1 MEEQKEEQK
10 KEEEKPDEKEKPSDA
25 KAMEGKKEEQ
35 KEEES
40 GENKMSTTIFLFLLI
55 TAIIKDAIE
64 ILLGLIPGINLFV
77 WAISL
82 PFTLFIFVITFISG
96 LRATWLLIGQILDL
110 LPLASVLPI
119 ATVTV
124 ILCYIFQKLPAPL
137 KKTVAKASKLT
148 SLKPSPLKKTAEKAS
163 KLTSLKPLETKI

>member
-1 MEEQKEEQK
+1 MEEQKEEQ
-10 KEEEKPDEKEKPSDA
+10 ELEEKE
-25 KAMEGKKEEQ
+25 KEEQ
-35 KEEES
+35 KEEKS
-40 GENKMSTTIFLFLLI
+40 GEKEIPLTIFLFLLI
-55 TAIIKDAIE
+55 PSIIKDAIE

-137 KKTVAKASKLT
+137 KKTV
-148 SLKPSPLKKTAEKAS
+148 EKAS
-163 KLTSLKPLETKI
+163 KLTSLKPLETKT